1 MLVSVLLSLHLD
13 SFGIPDLKFSCRI
26 LATPCYIVLYH
37 AISYH
42 ISGTMML
49 MFMSCREKEG
59 LQNFKAPRLKIWT
72 SRFLRIYPLQWWG
85 RRLPTKAQGFG
96 DLSVCMCISG
106 FTKLISSTKRDK
118 NLSRWNFL
126 EILRALAA
134 SSRICRAVVQGAA
147 PMEIGG
153 KKWLPI
159 VTYDFLFEL
168 GTVTCAGY
176 LCFPCIVGLVL

>member
-1 MLVSVLLSLHLD
+1 MPFHTIFLEQWCWCSCFVEKNRAFKTSKLHALKYGLVDSSEFIASVV
-13 SFGIPDLKFSCRI
+13 RQ
-26 LATPCYIVLYH
+26 ATSH
-37 AISYH
+37 KS
-42 ISGTMML
+42 SGV
-49 MFMSCREKEG
+49 
-59 LQNFKAPRLKIWT
+59 P
-72 SRFLRIYPLQWWG
+72 
-85 RRLPTKAQGFG
+85 GFH
-96 DLSVCMCISG
+96 CISG

-118 NLSRWNFL
+118 NLSRWKFL

-147 PMEIGG
+147 LMEIGG